1 MFLFLLPFLILF
13 LLYFSLFFFS
23 YFFSI
28 SLPPYFFFAHSF
40 SSYPHSFFFFFF
52 DSLRFLFCR
61 TSSSLLFLRIH
72 ILSSIPFLYFFVL
85 PLSFIFSSI
94 PFSRYFFISSSSPSS
109 FSLLPPL
116 PSPRDIREDS
126 YRFALS
132 APDQNPTFNPRTFP
146 SSLWEVGLIVK
157 RILDRDDVR
166 LLLKC

>member
-61 TSSSLLFLRIH
+61 TSSSLLFSSYPHSFFDSFPVLLR
-72 ILSSIPFLYFFVL
+72 SSPLFYFLFDSFLAIFLYLVLFSLLFFA
-85 PLSFIFSSI
+85 
-94 PFSRYFFISSSSPSS
+94 SSSPS
-109 FSLLPPL
+109 F
-116 PSPRDIREDS
+116 SPRYSRRFVSLRIISTGSESYVQSPYFSIISLGSRIDRQEDLGS
-126 YRFALS
+126 R
-132 APDQNPTFNPRTFP
+132 
-146 SSLWEVGLIVK
+146 
-157 RILDRDDVR
+157 
-166 LLLKC
+166 